1 LLHSFLEKQYSPVLR
16 FSLGNFPKAALPSR
30 RQEIP
35 LSFPFKDCW
44 AVIMFGVQSVLFITL
59 VLDAVLAAPA
69 PHLRK
74 KRSFKIPRVQQH
86 NYVPDGTF
94 ALRKAYRKFGLGTL
108 DTYPGIN
115 FSPKVAA
122 AIDGKGST
130 EDGEVS
136 ASPTQNDAQFLSP
149 VTVGGQTLV
158 LNFDSGSSDM

>member
-1 LLHSFLEKQYSPVLR
+1 MHRFASLL
-16 FSLGNFPKAALPSR
+16 
-30 RQEIP
+30 
-35 LSFPFKDCW
+35 
-44 AVIMFGVQSVLFITL
+44 L
-59 VLDAVLAAPA
+59 VAHLLTTVLAGPV
-69 PHLRK
+69 PYLRT
-74 KRSFKIPRVQQH
+74 KRSFKIPRIQQH

-94 ALRKAYRKFGLGTL
+94 ALRKAYSKFGLGAL

-115 FSPKVAA
+115 FSPKAA
-122 AIDGKGST
+122 AAADREISN